1 LLTASSDRTAQ
12 LWDVKTGLRA
22 APPIRSHQSVLGAE
36 LSHDGRRVLIS
47 TLTDARIF
55 DAQTSEPL
63 TPPMW
68 HANRVWYAR
77 FSPDGRWVAT
87 ASEDN
92 TARIWNAKTGFPVT
106 EPLTHRAM
114 VTSLS
119 WLPDSR
125 RLLTGSQDGTVRL
138 WKRPD
143 LDSVPPWL
151 ADLAEALAG
160 KQQDSQGGHSLV
172 QPDRLDALR
181 RMAETNLDDT
191 PQNRWLRWFLIER
204 VKRTAP

>member
-1 LLTASSDRTAQ
+1 
-12 LWDVKTGLRA
+12 
-22 APPIRSHQSVLGAE
+22 
-36 LSHDGRRVLIS
+36 
-47 TLTDARIF
+47 
-55 DAQTSEPL
+55 
-63 TPPMW
+63 MW

-92 TARIWNAKTGFPVT
+92 TARIWNAKTGFPIT

-114 VTSLS
+114 VTSLA

-138 WKRPD
+138 WKRTD
-143 LDSVPPWL
+143 LDTVPPWL

-160 KQQDSQGGHSLV
+160 KQYNGEGESPVG
-172 QPDRLDALR
+172 QPDRLAALR
-181 RMAETNLDDT
+181 RLAESKLDDT

-204 VKRTAP
+204 VTGAVR